1 MQEDARKEEVRRV
14 MKVKRIKR
22 EYLDWNKS
30 EEEDKKRER
39 EENKTKITMKKN
51 EKYS

>member
-1 MQEDARKEEVRRV
+1 

-30 EEEDKKRER
+30 EEEVKKKKKREKR
-39 EENKTKITMKKN
+39 IKPK
-51 EKYS
+51 